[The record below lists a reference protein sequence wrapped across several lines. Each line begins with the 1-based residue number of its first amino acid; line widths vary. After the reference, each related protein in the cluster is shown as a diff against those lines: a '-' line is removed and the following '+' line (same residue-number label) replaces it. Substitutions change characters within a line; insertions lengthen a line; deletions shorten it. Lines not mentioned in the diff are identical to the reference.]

1 MNYEENIAMIKL
13 RQENEELK
21 CENATLKSRTKRW
34 LNSEYVKIIQEEITL
49 LHSIN
54 MAYSI
59 KPYKLTEKE
68 IEIVNA
74 NIRGIICL
82 ENQI

>member
-1 MNYEENIAMIKL
+1 MNYEENIVMIKL

-34 LNSEYVKIIQEEITL
+34 LNSEYVKIIQEEIAL

-54 MAYSI
+54 MGYSA
-59 KPYKLTEKE
+59 KLLLTEKE
-68 IEIVNA
+68 IEIINA
-74 NIRGIICL
+74 NIRGIIYL